1 MCKCILD
8 VIQSLHKQ
16 LFKQKPRAISS
27 GNVSEAIFDQICYVL
42 PTLHEKNI
50 FRATSFEHLGKLYF
64 DNIHTS
70 VDGAT
75 DDNIQEVIR
84 KISASDSEFAQ
95 QRDYWLALVDLAH
108 IKALPRDVY
117 AKVKKEYNAV
127 YWPKYQ
133 NVKKKYNAN
142 ASLHPRVS
150 QLL

>member
-8 VIQSLHKQ
+8 IIQSLHKQ

-27 GNVSEAIFDQICYVL
+27 GNISEAIFNQICYVL
-42 PTLHEKNI
+42 PTLYEKGI

-95 QRDYWLALVDLAH
+95 QRDYWLALTDLAH
-108 IKALPRDVY
+108 IKVLPRDVY
-117 AKVKKEYNAV
+117 AKVKKEYNIV
-127 YWPKYQ
+127 YRPKYQ
-133 NVKKKYNAN
+133 NVNY
-142 ASLHPRVS
+142 
-150 QLL
+150 